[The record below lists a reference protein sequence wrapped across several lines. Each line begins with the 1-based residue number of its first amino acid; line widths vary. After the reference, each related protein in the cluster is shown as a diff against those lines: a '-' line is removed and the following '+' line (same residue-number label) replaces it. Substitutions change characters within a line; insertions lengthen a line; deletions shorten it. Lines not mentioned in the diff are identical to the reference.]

1 MAEKKNN
8 EYNEIYEYIKQV
20 DEKVDNNDKTL
31 KFITAQQSEQMKEL
45 IGTRADSLRRFFEET
60 IKTQTEVVRNAY
72 EEIISDL
79 KQTYEKD
86 LKDREVE
93 NIRLFN
99 QKEETLKYSYEA
111 KIEAMKEAIEND
123 CQKRINECYLKAKTD
138 FEEEK
143 IGLIME
149 SKKEKQDY
157 ADEVYAKV
165 KQEYE
170 DRINEVNAWH
180 ENNLRVKLSETEE
193 YLKREM
199 QKASDEAYANGKADA
214 EAWHENI
221 EKQNLENFKQ
231 EIQKASEEAYAN
243 GKADAEAW
251 HENVEKQNLK
261 NFKQEIQKA
270 SDEAYANGKA
280 DAEAW
285 HDDIVRQKLET
296 QAQYFQE
303 EIKKIEESQANKQET
318 EERIAEI
325 NAWHEK
331 NLADK
336 LDEMKNYYEG
346 KIQQLWAEHDEI
358 VKQKLETQA
367 EYFNGEIERA
377 KAETKAEMTAQM
389 DEAARR
395 NEEELKLF
403 LDFYEAK
410 VKPFKKLI
418 NIHETTDKRIK
429 DIQQKLQRRFNKTF
443 GEKQDK

>member
-193 YLKREM
+193 YFKREM

-221 EKQNLENFKQ
+221 EKQNLE
-231 EIQKASEEAYAN
+231 
-243 GKADAEAW
+243 
-251 HENVEKQNLK
+251 

-303 EIKKIEESQANKQET
+303 EINKLEESQENKQET

-336 LDEMKNYYEG
+336 LEEMKNYYEG

-367 EYFNGEIERA
+367 EYFKGEIEHA

>member
-193 YLKREM
+193 YFKREM

-221 EKQNLENFKQ
+221 EKQNLE
-231 EIQKASEEAYAN
+231 
-243 GKADAEAW
+243 
-251 HENVEKQNLK
+251 

-303 EIKKIEESQANKQET
+303 EIKKLEESQENKQET

-336 LDEMKNYYEG
+336 LEEMKNYYEG

-367 EYFNGEIERA
+367 EYFKGEIEHA

>member
-1 MAEKKNN
+1 M
-8 EYNEIYEYIKQV
+8 
-20 DEKVDNNDKTL
+20 
-31 KFITAQQSEQMKEL
+31 
-45 IGTRADSLRRFFEET
+45 
-60 IKTQTEVVRNAY
+60 
-72 EEIISDL
+72 
-79 KQTYEKD
+79 
-86 LKDREVE
+86 KDREVE

-193 YLKREM
+193 YFKREM

-221 EKQNLENFKQ
+221 EKQNLE
-231 EIQKASEEAYAN
+231 
-243 GKADAEAW
+243 
-251 HENVEKQNLK
+251 

-303 EIKKIEESQANKQET
+303 EINKLEESQENKQET

-336 LDEMKNYYEG
+336 LEEMKNYYEG

-367 EYFNGEIERA
+367 EYFKGEIEHA

-403 LDFYEAK
+403 LDFYEAYK
-410 VKPFKKLI
+410 HSR
-418 NIHETTDKRIK
+418 ND
-429 DIQQKLQRRFNKTF
+429 
-443 GEKQDK
+443 

>member
-180 ENNLRVKLSETEE
+180 ENNLRVKLGETEE
-193 YLKREM
+193 YFKREM

-214 EAWHENI
+214 EAWHENV
-221 EKQNLENFKQ
+221 ERQNLE
-231 EIQKASEEAYAN
+231 
-243 GKADAEAW
+243 
-251 HENVEKQNLK
+251 

-303 EIKKIEESQANKQET
+303 EIKKLEESQENKQET

-367 EYFNGEIERA
+367 EYFKGEIERA

>member
-99 QKEETLKYSYEA
+99 QKEETLKYSYES

-193 YLKREM
+193 YFKREM

-221 EKQNLENFKQ
+221 EKQNLE
-231 EIQKASEEAYAN
+231 
-243 GKADAEAW
+243 
-251 HENVEKQNLK
+251 

-303 EIKKIEESQANKQET
+303 EIKKLEESQENKQET

-336 LDEMKNYYEG
+336 LEEMKNYYEG

-367 EYFNGEIERA
+367 EYFKGEIEHA

>member
-193 YLKREM
+193 YFKREM

-221 EKQNLENFKQ
+221 EKQNLE
-231 EIQKASEEAYAN
+231 
-243 GKADAEAW
+243 
-251 HENVEKQNLK
+251 

-303 EIKKIEESQANKQET
+303 EINKLEESQENKQET

-336 LDEMKNYYEG
+336 LEEMKNYYEG

-367 EYFNGEIERA
+367 EYFKGEIEHA

-410 VKPFKKLI
+410 IKPFKKLI

>member
-1 MAEKKNN
+1 MTEKKNN
-8 EYNEIYEYIKQV
+8 EYNEIYDYIKQV
-20 DEKVDNNDKTL
+20 DEKVENNDKTL
-31 KFITAQQSEQMKEL
+31 KFIVAQQSEQMKEL
-45 IGTRADSLRRFFEET
+45 IGTRTDSIRRFFEET

-79 KQTYEKD
+79 KLTYEKD

-93 NIRLFN
+93 NIRLYN
-99 QKEETLKYSYEA
+99 QKEEMLKFSYDS
-111 KIEAMKEAIEND
+111 KIEVMKEAIEND
-123 CQKRINECYLKAKTD
+123 CQKKVNECYLKTKSD

-143 IGLIME
+143 IDLLLKY
-149 SKKEKQDY
+149 KKEKQDL
-157 ADEVYAKV
+157 ADEIYAKV

-170 DRINEVNAWH
+170 DRINEINAWH
-180 ENNLRVKLSETEE
+180 ENNLRTKISETEE
-193 YLKREM
+193 YFKREM
-199 QKASDEAYANGKADA
+199 QKTADEAYLNGKNDT
-214 EAWHENI
+214 
-221 EKQNLENFKQ
+221 
-231 EIQKASEEAYAN
+231 
-243 GKADAEAW
+243 
-251 HENVEKQNLK
+251 V
-261 NFKQEIQKA
+261 
-270 SDEAYANGKA
+270 
-280 DAEAW
+280 AW
-285 HDDIVRQKLET
+285 HDDVVRQKLEE

-303 EIKKIEESQANKQET
+303 EIRKLSEASESKHET

-336 LDEMKNYYEG
+336 LEEMKNYYEG
-346 KIQQLWAEHDEI
+346 KIQQIWTEHDDI

-367 EYFNGEIERA
+367 EYFKGEIERA
-377 KAETKAEMTAQM
+377 KEEEKAEMTAEM

-403 LDFYEAK
+403 LDFYESK

-429 DIQQKLQRRFNKTF
+429 EIQQKIQKRFNKTF

>member
-193 YLKREM
+193 YFKREM
-199 QKASDEAYANGKADA
+199 
-214 EAWHENI
+214 
-221 EKQNLENFKQ
+221 
-231 EIQKASEEAYAN
+231 
-243 GKADAEAW
+243 
-251 HENVEKQNLK
+251 
-261 NFKQEIQKA
+261 QKA

-303 EIKKIEESQANKQET
+303 EINKLEESQENKQET

-336 LDEMKNYYEG
+336 LEEMKNYYEG

-367 EYFNGEIERA
+367 EYFKGEIEHA

-410 VKPFKKLI
+410 IKPFKKLI

>member
-99 QKEETLKYSYEA
+99 QKEETLKYAYEA

-123 CQKRINECYLKAKTD
+123 CQKRINECYLKTKTD

-193 YLKREM
+193 YFKREM

-214 EAWHENI
+214 EAWHENV
-221 EKQNLENFKQ
+221 ERQNLE
-231 EIQKASEEAYAN
+231 
-243 GKADAEAW
+243 
-251 HENVEKQNLK
+251 

>member
-111 KIEAMKEAIEND
+111 KIGAMKEAIEND

-193 YLKREM
+193 YFKREM

-221 EKQNLENFKQ
+221 EKQNLE
-231 EIQKASEEAYAN
+231 
-243 GKADAEAW
+243 
-251 HENVEKQNLK
+251 

-303 EIKKIEESQANKQET
+303 EINKLEESQENKQET

-336 LDEMKNYYEG
+336 LEEMKNYYEG

-367 EYFNGEIERA
+367 EYFKGEIEHA

>member
-99 QKEETLKYSYEA
+99 QKEETLKYSYES

-193 YLKREM
+193 YFKREM
-199 QKASDEAYANGKADA
+199 
-214 EAWHENI
+214 
-221 EKQNLENFKQ
+221 
-231 EIQKASEEAYAN
+231 
-243 GKADAEAW
+243 
-251 HENVEKQNLK
+251 
-261 NFKQEIQKA
+261 QKA

-303 EIKKIEESQANKQET
+303 EIKKLEESQENKQET

-336 LDEMKNYYEG
+336 LEEMKNYYEG

-367 EYFNGEIERA
+367 EYFKGEIEHA

>member
-143 IGLIME
+143 IGLIMQ

-214 EAWHENI
+214 EAWHENV
-221 EKQNLENFKQ
+221 ERQNLE
-231 EIQKASEEAYAN
+231 
-243 GKADAEAW
+243 
-251 HENVEKQNLK
+251 

-303 EIKKIEESQANKQET
+303 EIKKLEESQENKQET